1 MANLDKPRG
10 AKVVGHLDG
19 SPFNGMAGY
28 YLIPA
33 ADGTATFIGDFVKSG
48 GSADADGIPDVAQAA
63 AGDALLGVVL
73 SVAFDP
79 TDLRTIHRKA
89 STKRYVYVADAP
101 DIVVEM
107 QEDAVGGA
115 LAAADIGNNADIV
128 VAAGDATTG
137 QSAMEIDSSTKATTT
152 AQLRILKLVQRPDNE
167 LSANALYLCAINE
180 HEHKSTTGT

>member
-19 SPFNGMAGY
+19 SPFNGMVGY
-28 YLIPA
+28 YNFA
-33 ADGTATFIGDFVKSG
+33 AAEATATFIGDFVKSA
-48 GSADADGIPDVAQAA
+48 GSADGDGIPTIAQAA
-63 AGDALLGVVL
+63 AGDALLGVVV
-73 SVAFDP
+73 SIAFDP

-89 STKRYVYVADAP
+89 STLRYAYVADAP
-101 DIVVEM
+101 DVVVEM

-115 LAAADIGNNADIV
+115 LAAGDIGNNADVV

-152 AQLRILKLVQRPDNE
+152 AQLRILKLLQRPDNE
-167 LSANALYLCAINE
+167 IGANALYLCAINE